1 MRITERYHRADHDT
15 ILYDIT
21 ITDPESYTRPI
32 VGPHRIM
39 KLRPHDELVEEICV
53 PSEKDPSPTELPSPP
68 PTGQNCERNYSAT
81 KTVPYDEYAR
91 RGRRTEIESAPVK

>member
-21 ITDPESYTRPI
+21 ITDPKAYTQPI

-39 KLRPHDELVEEICV
+39 KLRPKDELVEEICV
-53 PSEKDPSPTELPSPP
+53 PSEEKSFANRIAKP
-68 PTGQNCERNYSAT
+68 AT
-81 KTVPYDEYAR
+81 PKP
-91 RGRRTEIESAPVK
+91 GK

>member
-21 ITDPESYTRPI
+21 ISDPKAYTQPI

-39 KLRPHDELVEEICV
+39 KLRPHDEMVEEICV
-53 PSEKDPSPTELPSPP
+53 PSEEKSFGDRVGAPAASK
-68 PTGQNCERNYSAT
+68 RT
-81 KTVPYDEYAR
+81 K
-91 RGRRTEIESAPVK
+91 